1 MKKRA
6 TALLLILLMV
16 VSLMPALGAG
26 ALAAEK
32 TIDITPSTDNP
43 TESVSIEVGDT
54 LVINVKNAS
63 SSQNYTFT
71 VTINSNSTGQ
81 FVATGLA
88 DGSIDIT
95 ITNGNTY
102 SERKAVIHVI
112 VGDGGSAPVDPP
124 AGNTVDITPES
135 SGSPSVSASIAVDE
149 TLTINVKNGSSS
161 STYTFTA
168 TLSNTDVAELQGSSS
183 VSIAAGAT
191 GQFTVKGLADGTV
204 SIVIQSNGQYSTR
217 KGTINL
223 TVGEG
228 GSTPVDPPAGDT
240 ISITPDATNI
250 PQESITI
257 DVNDAFTIKVTNNS
271 SRSGY
276 DFTATA
282 SKSGVVEI
290 QPSSVNIAAGST
302 GTFTVTGLT
311 DGTVDITISNNN
323 SSSER
328 KGIIHVTV
336 GDGGSTPVD
345 PQADKTVNIT
355 PDADNIPEEEVS
367 LGIGETLA
375 INVTNASTRSGYDF
389 TATTSKSGVVEIKST
404 SVNIAASSTGTF
416 IVTGLTDGTVDITI
430 SNNNSNSERKATI
443 HVTVGTG
450 GSEEPPIPG
459 EDKTYVQADTLEDGK
474 NYLIVNGNSGSVYV
488 LGNET
493 TGSGNNTGLKG
504 IAATVENG
512 KITLSAANAAKA
524 EFTAESKTSV
534 SGAVSAWLEQGGK
547 YLYTASSNGLR
558 ISDEQ
563 TTSSNSGKFWHYKA
577 EEKNLLWFFK
587 DTDSSDGYTDTSN
600 TYKYYLNCNSGTFT
614 ATNVSSTSLA
624 NTTTPAIYLFVED
637 ETTEPEIVPVTG
649 VTLNKSTM
657 ALTVG
662 GTGTLSATV
671 APDNATNK
679 NVTWNSSN
687 TDVATVDNSGKV
699 TAVAV
704 GEAVITVTTE
714 EGEKTATCSVTVTAP
729 AEIEFSVIEL
739 TKLNNSSVWMIQV
752 EEEAGKGITYKGD
765 AMVWSSRYEAYV
777 IAVEGATKP
786 APVAADF
793 ATTGDTA
800 AAVEYPAA
808 NDANGSKK
816 VDMADVQYIYNLYNG
831 KYETLAAAGGLTKV
845 LGADINGDGVID
857 SKDAT
862 PILTALREA
871 QA

>member
-1 MKKRA
+1 M
-6 TALLLILLMV
+6 
-16 VSLMPALGAG
+16 
-26 ALAAEK
+26 
-32 TIDITPSTDNP
+32 
-43 TESVSIEVGDT
+43 
-54 LVINVKNAS
+54 
-63 SSQNYTFT
+63 
-71 VTINSNSTGQ
+71 
-81 FVATGLA
+81 
-88 DGSIDIT
+88 
-95 ITNGNTY
+95 
-102 SERKAVIHVI
+102 
-112 VGDGGSAPVDPP
+112 
-124 AGNTVDITPES
+124 
-135 SGSPSVSASIAVDE
+135 
-149 TLTINVKNGSSS
+149 
-161 STYTFTA
+161 
-168 TLSNTDVAELQGSSS
+168 
-183 VSIAAGAT
+183 
-191 GQFTVKGLADGTV
+191 
-204 SIVIQSNGQYSTR
+204 
-217 KGTINL
+217 
-223 TVGEG
+223 
-228 GSTPVDPPAGDT
+228 
-240 ISITPDATNI
+240 
-250 PQESITI
+250 
-257 DVNDAFTIKVTNNS
+257 
-271 SRSGY
+271 
-276 DFTATA
+276 
-282 SKSGVVEI
+282 
-290 QPSSVNIAAGST
+290 
-302 GTFTVTGLT
+302 
-311 DGTVDITISNNN
+311 
-323 SSSER
+323 
-328 KGIIHVTV
+328 
-336 GDGGSTPVD
+336 
-345 PQADKTVNIT
+345 
-355 PDADNIPEEEVS
+355 
-367 LGIGETLA
+367 
-375 INVTNASTRSGYDF
+375 
-389 TATTSKSGVVEIKST
+389 
-404 SVNIAASSTGTF
+404 
-416 IVTGLTDGTVDITI
+416 
-430 SNNNSNSERKATI
+430 
-443 HVTVGTG
+443 
-450 GSEEPPIPG
+450 
-459 EDKTYVQADTLEDGK
+459 
-474 NYLIVNGNSGSVYV
+474 
-488 LGNET
+488 
-493 TGSGNNTGLKG
+493 
-504 IAATVENG
+504 
-512 KITLSAANAAKA
+512 
-524 EFTAESKTSV
+524 
-534 SGAVSAWLEQGGK
+534 SAWLEQGGK

-871 QA
+871 QAYTGAEALGRTGPDDGPVFIRNRHPCRLDSAGI